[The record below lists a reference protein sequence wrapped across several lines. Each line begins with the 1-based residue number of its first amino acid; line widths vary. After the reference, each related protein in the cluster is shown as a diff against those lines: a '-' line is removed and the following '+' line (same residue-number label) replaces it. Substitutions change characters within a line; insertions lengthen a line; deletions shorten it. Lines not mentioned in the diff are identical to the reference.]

1 MASAVTRDGTGDAS
15 NGTSLYSSPIFR
27 LIVGPD
33 RKVFTAHRAV
43 LEKSYFFA
51 SCAQFKE
58 GQTLEVFLPEDKPE
72 QMERI
77 VAWLYT
83 SQLEYH
89 RPRITSDDARPALID
104 LVSLYIV
111 ADKYFVSGL
120 QMKIK
125 EMFEKHFSL
134 QGIDTAFAN
143 HSFFNLLRAAGLSDP
158 DLCPLANLLLEK
170 LAIDLRRHG
179 WSPYS
184 ELSLSL
190 KTCTVKTG
198 GNQMTHC
205 LGFPLGR
212 HCASNSGHA
221 DTGTDGS
228 AVNEVDSGL
237 AEELVE
243 DPTLMV
249 KLVQRLADSNA

>member
-1 MASAVTRDGTGDAS
+1 MEI
-15 NGTSLYSSPIFR
+15 L
-27 LIVGPD
+27 
-33 RKVFTAHRAV
+33 
-43 LEKSYFFA
+43 
-51 SCAQFKE
+51 
-58 GQTLEVFLPEDKPE
+58 LPEDKPE

-89 RPRITSDDARPALID
+89 RPRVTSDDSRPALID

-134 QGIDTAFAN
+134 QGIDTAFAH
-143 HSFFNLLRAAGLSDP
+143 HSFFNLFRAAGLSDP

-179 WSPYS
+179 WSPYI
-184 ELSLSL
+184 
-190 KTCTVKTG
+190 
-198 GNQMTHC
+198 
-205 LGFPLGR
+205 
-212 HCASNSGHA
+212 
-221 DTGTDGS
+221 
-228 AVNEVDSGL
+228 NEVDSGL

>member
-1 MASAVTRDGTGDAS
+1 MASAISLGGTGDANNS
-15 NGTSLYSSPIFR
+15 TSLYSSPIFK

-33 RKVFTAHRAV
+33 REVFTAHRAV

-58 GQTLEVFLPEDKPE
+58 GETLEILLPEDKPE
-72 QMERI
+72 HMERI

-89 RPRITSDDARPALID
+89 RPRVTSDDSRPALID

-125 EMFEKHFSL
+125 EMFEKHFNL
-134 QGIDTAFAN
+134 QGIDTAFAH
-143 HSFFNLLRAAGLSDP
+143 HSFFSLLRAAGLSDP
-158 DLCPLANLLLEK
+158 DLCPLTNLLLEK
-170 LAIDLRRHG
+170 LATDLRRHG
-179 WSPYS
+179 W
-184 ELSLSL
+184 
-190 KTCTVKTG
+190 
-198 GNQMTHC
+198 NQYI
-205 LGFPLGR
+205 
-212 HCASNSGHA
+212 
-221 DTGTDGS
+221 
-228 AVNEVDSGL
+228 NEVDSGL

-243 DPTLMV
+243 DPNLMV
-249 KLVQRLADSNA
+249 KLVQRLADSNAYVDHALRSRKKLKREHSNLGMGAYDDKYAAHSIVTID